1 MSNTAASPVNGA
13 VTQPI
18 VSAQAATVLL
28 LMVTGLLALAA
39 YYFIGL
45 EQGATSVTGKS
56 MLLHEF
62 FHDGRHFL
70 GFPCH

>member
-1 MSNTAASPVNGA
+1 MSNSAASPAPGA
-13 VTQPI
+13 ITQPI
-18 VSAQAATVLL
+18 VSAKAATVLL
-28 LMVTGLLALAA
+28 LVVTALLALVA

-56 MLLHEF
+56 MLVHEF